1 MSTEAK
7 NKMVASVEEALQ
19 DTLTV
24 SMMRKVRAAIED
36 VLMDYTL
43 EVRPTE
49 GNGQDDD
56 MLTSFLTAK
65 RVEGR
70 SEKTLVRYGYIIN
83 KLAKS
88 AGIPLGK
95 IQIGDLRTYLT
106 KEKDRGI
113 SDRTLKGERS
123 VFSSFFGW
131 LDKEDVIARNPCANL
146 NPIKYEKKIRIP
158 FSDTD
163 IELMKEVCENSRDR
177 AIIAFLLS
185 TGARISEVCRLNRDD
200 IDYQS
205 LECKVM
211 GKGKKERTVYID
223 NVASMLLRRY
233 MAERKDDSA
242 ALFPGKGSE
251 RLTDGG
257 VRSML
262 KRVERISGVENVHPH
277 RFRRTLATNLI
288 NHGMSIQE
296 VAAILGHE
304 NINTTMQY
312 VYIEKENVKN
322 NYRRYA

>member
-7 NKMVASVEEALQ
+7 IRMIASVEEALQ
-19 DTLTV
+19 DELTV
-24 SMMRKVRAAIED
+24 SAMRKVRAAIED

-43 EVRPTE
+43 EARPTE
-49 GNGQDDD
+49 GSGKDDD
-56 MLTSFLTAK
+56 MLTSFLAAK

-70 SEKTLVRYGYIIN
+70 SEKTLARYAYVIG
-83 KLAKS
+83 KLAES

-95 IQIGDLRTYLT
+95 IQIGDIRTYFT
-106 KEKDRGI
+106 REKDRGI
-113 SDRTLKGERS
+113 SDRTLNGERS

-131 LDKEDVIARNPCANL
+131 LDKEDLIPRNPCANL
-146 NPIKYEKKIRIP
+146 NAIKYEKKIRIP
-158 FSDTD
+158 FTDTD
-163 IELMKEVCENSRDR
+163 IELMKEACMNSRDR

-205 LECKVM
+205 LECRVL

-242 ALFPGKGSE
+242 ALFSGKGSG
-251 RLTDGG
+251 RLKPGG
-257 VRSML
+257 VRRML
-262 KRVERISGVENVHPH
+262 KQVERISGVENVHPH